1 MCLRPGPPAW
11 TSSSEDS
18 WEASLAVE
26 PYGDKGLREVC
37 IGHVKFH
44 LHPPRL
50 QLPLLCQAEPYSKHV
65 KIDCMGGYRLSKR
78 SQLHQSFHR
87 HPPGVM
93 I

>member
-1 MCLRPGPPAW
+1 M
-11 TSSSEDS
+11 
-18 WEASLAVE
+18 AVE

-65 KIDCMGGYRLSKR
+65 KIDCMGG
-78 SQLHQSFHR
+78 
-87 HPPGVM
+87 
-93 I
+93 